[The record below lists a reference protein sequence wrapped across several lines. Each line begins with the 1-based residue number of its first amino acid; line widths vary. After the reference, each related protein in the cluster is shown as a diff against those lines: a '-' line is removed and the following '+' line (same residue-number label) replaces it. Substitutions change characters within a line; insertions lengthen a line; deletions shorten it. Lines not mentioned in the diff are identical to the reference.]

1 MWFIRKGETVMV
13 YRLPRASILYPDYL
27 LFLGLENHQE
37 EAKLA
42 AKPDNTSS
50 IPGPTCTVGPL
61 MLTVH
66 QIQGEPE
73 CISQL

>member
-50 IPGPTCTVGPL
+50 IPGPT
-61 MLTVH
+61 
-66 QIQGEPE
+66 
-73 CISQL
+73 

>member
-1 MWFIRKGETVMV
+1 MYIMWFIRKGETVMV

-50 IPGPTCTVGPL
+50 IPGPT
-61 MLTVH
+61 
-66 QIQGEPE
+66 
-73 CISQL
+73 